1 MKNIIL
7 CCFSRTIH
15 VPKNMN
21 LSRYIDGLQ
30 AKGSFCF
37 SGAEASSALCS
48 SAIATRDALR
58 RLRYKRVVAMPYR
71 GFYVVVP
78 PEYRQIGC
86 LPANQFIPS
95 LMEYLKEPYYAGL
108 LSAGEYYGAAHQRPQ
123 SFQVIL
129 EHIRPAIICGSVKV
143 DFIQRNNAALMPT
156 RNFKTPRGYLK
167 VSSPE
172 VTAFDVTGYPH
183 HAGGLDNA
191 ATVLAELAEGMDAGK
206 LLDIAG
212 LSPVT
217 WSQRLGYLL
226 ELIGEDGLAE
236 GLAAYVAE
244 RKPVPAL
251 LSPSQPHH
259 GVHQVPRW
267 RLLPNETV
275 SPDL

>member
-1 MKNIIL
+1 
-7 CCFSRTIH
+7 
-15 VPKNMN
+15 MN
-21 LSRYIDGLQ
+21 VSQYIDGLQ

-37 SGAEASSALCS
+37 IGADVSSALGS
-48 SAIATRDALR
+48 SAVATRDALR
-58 RLRYKRVVAMPYR
+58 RLRYKGVVAMPYR

-78 PEYRQIGC
+78 PEYRKMGC

-95 LMEYLKEPYYAGL
+95 LMEYLKEPYYTGL

-123 SFQVIL
+123 AFQVIL
-129 EHIRPAIICGSVKV
+129 EHIRPGIICGSVRV

-156 RNFKTPRGYLK
+156 RDFKTPRGYLK
-167 VSSPE
+167 VSTPE
-172 VTAFDVTGYPH
+172 VTAFDVIGYPH

-191 ATVLAELAEGMDAGK
+191 VTVMAELVESLDAGK
-206 LLDIAG
+206 LVDIAG
-212 LSPVT
+212 LSPIT

-226 ELIGEDGLAE
+226 ELIGEEELAE
-236 GLAAYVAE
+236 GLAAYVAK

-259 GVHQVPRW
+259 GVRQVARW

-275 SPDL
+275 SLDL